1 MKEQIEVKDHMF
13 QYACEPYFTKIIE
26 DTGLITCTEANKLW
40 EKYYYD
46 CLSRLKREEKPQMCI
61 WKDCNSTTDYSSVE
75 KEIDY
80 RDDYEI
86 NGGEYYK
93 VQKTKTKVS

>member
-1 MKEQIEVKDHMF
+1 MKETTEVKDHMF

-26 DTGLITCTEANKLW
+26 DTGLITCKEANELW
-40 EKYYYD
+40 DKYYKN
-46 CLSRLKREEKPQMCI
+46 CLSRLKAEEKPQMCI
-61 WKDCNSTTDYSSVE
+61 WKDCNSTTDYSCVE

-86 NGGEYYK
+86 IEGNYYK
-93 VQKTKTKVS
+93 VTKTKTKI